1 MFDFDAVDFVTADHH
16 FGHARIIEHARR
28 PFGNVEEMDAYLVE
42 RWNSIVP
49 PDAVVLHLGDLLMA
63 SMNDVGDALALTRQL
78 HGRRLLVP
86 GNHDWVS
93 RATQTRTRIHS
104 MTPLYQAAG
113 WTVLP
118 EVLNGSRRGRL
129 LRASHYPYDTGSR
142 DKFSKIRPVDDG
154 RPLVHGH
161 THSSTAFS
169 DENAAMHVGV
179 DAWNF
184 TPVAMTEVDR
194 WLGSTQ
200 LTKARREVLLGV
212 SEQPSY

>member
-28 PFGNVEEMDAYLVE
+28 PFSDVNAMDSYLVE

-49 PDAVVLHLGDLLMA
+49 SDAIVLHLGDLLMA
-63 SMNDVGDALALTRQL
+63 SMNDVGAALALTMQL

-86 GNHDWVS
+86 GNHDWIS
-93 RATQTRTRIHS
+93 RATQTRTRIQS
-104 MTPLYQAAG
+104 MMPRYEAAG

-129 LRASHYPYDTGSR
+129 LRASHYPYDTSSR
-142 DKFSKIRPVDDG
+142 DKFSKVRPVDDG
-154 RPLVHGH
+154 RPLLHGH
-161 THSSTAFS
+161 THSATVFN

-179 DAWNF
+179 DAWDF
-184 TPVAMTEVDR
+184 TPVPMREVDR
-194 WLGSTQ
+194 WLASTQ
-200 LTKARREVLLGV
+200 ITKAPQEAF
-212 SEQPSY
+212 